1 MSTPSTSADSA
12 AITIV
17 YDGECPFCSRYI
29 GMLRLRDAVGPVQLI
44 DARSRDPA
52 VARLQRMGYDLND
65 GMVVEYAGRTHH
77 GADGLNLLALL
88 STGSGTFNRINA
100 AVFRST
106 TASKLLYPALRL
118 GRNLTLRALGRRQ
131 IDPA

>member
-1 MSTPSTSADSA
+1 MSTPSTSADTVA
-12 AITIV
+12 VTIV

-29 GMLRLRDAVGPVQLI
+29 GMLRLRDAVGPVRLI
-44 DARSRDPA
+44 DARRRDPD

-65 GMVVEYAGRTHH
+65 GMVVEYAGRIHH

-100 AVFRST
+100 AVFRSAA
-106 TASKLLYPALRL
+106 ASRLLYPALRL
-118 GRNLTLRALGRRQ
+118 GRNLTLHALGRRK

>member
-1 MSTPSTSADSA
+1 MSSPSTSADT
-12 AITIV
+12 ITIV

-29 GMLRLRDAVGPVQLI
+29 GMLRLRDAVGRVRLI
-44 DARSRDPA
+44 DARSGDPA
-52 VARLQRMGYDLND
+52 VSRFQRMGYDLND
-65 GMVVEYAGRTHH
+65 GMVVEYADRIHH

-88 STGSGTFNRINA
+88 STGVGGFNRFNA

-106 TASKLLYPALRL
+106 AASKLLYPALRL
-118 GRNLTLRALGRRQ
+118 GRNLTLRALGRRK